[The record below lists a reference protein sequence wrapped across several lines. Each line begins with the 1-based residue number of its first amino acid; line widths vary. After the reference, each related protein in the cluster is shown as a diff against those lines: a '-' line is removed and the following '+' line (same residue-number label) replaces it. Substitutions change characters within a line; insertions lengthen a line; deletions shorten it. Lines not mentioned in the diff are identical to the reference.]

1 MIIGYPK
8 NPDRITIHS
17 GDKQAIPLHSYQEA
31 TKTLIIRRPGPSVT
45 ADWTLIFS

>member
-1 MIIGYPK
+1 VIIGYPK